1 MQANGKKTAHWIR
14 RENHWELYVML
25 IPGVVLAFIFCYM
38 PIYGV
43 QLAFREYNFVGN
55 YLGGE
60 WVGMKY
66 FMQFFKDPYF
76 PRLLRNTLVLNL
88 WSLVF
93 GFPLP
98 IIFALLLNELSS
110 SKLKK
115 TAQISSFLPYFIS
128 NVVVVGIVM
137 RLFAS
142 NGFVNTVLESIGIK
156 RKLFF
161 TDPRYF
167 RGLFVGSDIWQ
178 GLGYT
183 AVIYISALTTIQ
195 QELYEAATLDG
206 ANRFQKTVY
215 ITIPGIAPTIIVML
229 ILEIGRMMNVGAEKV
244 LLMYNPA
251 IYETAD
257 VISTYVYR
265 RGLIDFDYSFSTAVG
280 LFNSVCN
287 FVLLIIA
294 NITSRALTDHGLW

>member
-1 MQANGKKTAHWIR
+1 VQTKIKKIMGWNK
-14 RENHWELYVML
+14 RESHLDLYIML
-25 IPGVVLAFIFCYM
+25 IPGVVLAFIFCYL

-60 WVGMKY
+60 WVGLKY
-66 FMQFFKDPYF
+66 FLQFFEDPYF
-76 PRLLRNTLVLNL
+76 PRLIRNTLLLNF
-88 WSLVF
+88 WSLVI

-98 IIFALLLNELSS
+98 IIFALMLNELTLPG
-110 SKLKK
+110 LKK
-115 TAQISSFLPYFIS
+115 TAQICSFLPYFIS

-142 NGFVNTVLESIGIK
+142 DGLVNNMLSLLGVQ

-167 RGLFVGSDIWQ
+167 RGLYVGSDIWQ
-178 GLGYT
+178 GIGYT
-183 AVIYISALTTIQ
+183 AVIYLSALTAIQ

-206 ANRFQKTVY
+206 ANRFQKIIH
-215 ITIPGIAPTIIVML
+215 ITIPGIAPTIVVML

-257 VISTYVYR
+257 VINTYVFR

-287 FVLLIIA
+287 FILLVVA
-294 NITSRALTDHGLW
+294 NITSRRLTEHGLW